1 MTAQYKIQG
10 KHSLFDEGQ
19 LVAASFTTLP
29 RHSNTREENEK
40 IKKRPGKSFVEYSST
55 QKTPSRY

>member
-19 LVAASFTTLP
+19 LVAASFTTAP
-29 RHSNTREENEK
+29 RQSNTREENEK
-40 IKKRPGKSFVEYSST
+40 KRLGKSFVEYSST